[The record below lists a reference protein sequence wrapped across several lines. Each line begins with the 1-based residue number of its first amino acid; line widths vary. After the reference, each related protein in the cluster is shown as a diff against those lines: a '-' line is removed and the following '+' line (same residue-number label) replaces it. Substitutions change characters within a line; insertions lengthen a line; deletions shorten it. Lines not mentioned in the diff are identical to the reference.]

1 MIKIDHDMLELWQD
15 VCEKYD
21 CNISAFVGFIVG
33 TVYQCMDMNYI
44 RITTN
49 LELPHLHSFHN
60 GKHVTLQAS
69 ICSGSDFYNYKHYF
83 SVTLLVIINQRHIS
97 DRGDL

>member
-1 MIKIDHDMLELWQD
+1 
-15 VCEKYD
+15 
-21 CNISAFVGFIVG
+21 
-33 TVYQCMDMNYI
+33 MDINYI

-49 LELPHLHSFHN
+49 LELPHLHSFHI
-60 GKHVTLQAS
+60 GKHITLQVS

-83 SVTLLVIINQRHIS
+83 SITLLVIINTTYCFTDVAVGHQGHIS

>member
-1 MIKIDHDMLELWQD
+1 
-15 VCEKYD
+15 
-21 CNISAFVGFIVG
+21 
-33 TVYQCMDMNYI
+33 MDMNYI

-60 GKHVTLQAS
+60 RKHITLQAS

-83 SVTLLVIINQRHIS
+83 RITILVIINTTYCFTYVGVGHQGHIS